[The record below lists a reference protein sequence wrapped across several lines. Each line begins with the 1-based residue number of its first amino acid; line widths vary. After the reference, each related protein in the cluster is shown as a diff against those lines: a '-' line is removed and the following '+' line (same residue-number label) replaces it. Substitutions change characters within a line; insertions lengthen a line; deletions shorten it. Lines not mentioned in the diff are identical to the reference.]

1 MDGYLDY
8 LRPLLISPKSEEELD
23 INRLFDWNLFLH
35 SRDKHSS
42 LFYQKFRETT
52 CFIRFIEERS
62 GALSERGEVGSGS
75 VDRSIYYIFFDDCIL
90 KINTGFFFRFFN

>member
-62 GALSERGEVGSGS
+62 GALSERGEVGNGS
-75 VDRSIYYIFFDDCIL
+75 VDRSIYYIFFDDCIS
-90 KINTGFFFRFFN
+90 KINTGFFRFFN